1 MQVMEENRSS
11 SSTDQTERRWS
22 YTNGTSDTPLLGLT
36 IGDMFDQTVEKF
48 PDHPAL
54 ISRQQNIRL
63 TYRELQTQVN
73 QCAKG
78 LLHMGFQKGQRI
90 GIWSPNRAEWCITQF
105 ATSKV
110 GVILVN
116 INPSYRLHELEYA
129 LKQSGCSA
137 IVISP
142 AFKTSNYTE
151 MITTLAPE
159 LVQCEPGQLKAEK
172 FPELTTVIRMSS
184 EKIPGMFSWDEL
196 MEMGTSISDEQLN
209 ERQRQQE
216 FDDPINIQYT
226 SGTTGFPK
234 GATLSHHNILNN
246 GYFMAR
252 LQNFTHKDRLCIPVP
267 LYHCFGMV
275 MGNLGCITH
284 GATMI
289 YPAEGFEPLAVLQT
303 VEEEQCTALYGVP
316 TMFIAELAH
325 PDFAKFNLTSL
336 RTGVMAGSP
345 CPVEVMK
352 KVVSLMHMSE
362 VEICYGM
369 TETSPV
375 STQTRI
381 DSPLDKRVGTVGVIH
396 PHLEIKIIDPATG
409 QIVPIGETGE
419 LCTRGYSVMLGYWN
433 NEQATADAI
442 DKARWMHTGDLAT
455 MDVEGYINIVGR
467 IKDMIIRG
475 GENVYPREIE
485 EFLYTHPKVSDV
497 QVIGVPDARYGEEI
511 MAWVKV

>member
-105 ATSKV
+105 ATSKI

-246 GYFMAR
+246 GYFVAR
-252 LQNFTHKDRLCIPVP
+252 LQHFTHEHRLCIPLP
-267 LYHCFGMV
+267 LYHCFCIGI
-275 MGNLGCITH
+275 GNLGCVCH
-284 GATMI
+284 RGAMVVP
-289 YPAEGFEPLAVLQT
+289 PAG
-303 VEEEQCTALYGVP
+303 
-316 TMFIAELAH
+316 
-325 PDFAKFNLTSL
+325 
-336 RTGVMAGSP
+336 
-345 CPVEVMK
+345 
-352 KVVSLMHMSE
+352 
-362 VEICYGM
+362 
-369 TETSPV
+369 
-375 STQTRI
+375 
-381 DSPLDKRVGTVGVIH
+381 
-396 PHLEIKIIDPATG
+396 
-409 QIVPIGETGE
+409 
-419 LCTRGYSVMLGYWN
+419 
-433 NEQATADAI
+433 
-442 DKARWMHTGDLAT
+442 
-455 MDVEGYINIVGR
+455 
-467 IKDMIIRG
+467 
-475 GENVYPREIE
+475 
-485 EFLYTHPKVSDV
+485 
-497 QVIGVPDARYGEEI
+497 
-511 MAWVKV
+511 